1 MRRALGK
8 QKLSVAGGRKGSQR
22 DLSHKKDLTG
32 HCWLEAGGG
41 NVRKNAG
48 GIQDVTMALS

>member
-48 GIQDVTMALS
+48 GIQDVTVALS